1 MWFKNI
7 QAYRFTKPCE
17 LTAQTLNELLA
28 EHSFEPCS
36 SQDLTRSGWV
46 PPLGRHGSELVH
58 SVNGYMMVCLKRQE
72 KILPAAV
79 IREALE
85 EKILHIEQ
93 TEARKLSRKERLTL
107 KDEITFSML
116 PKAFVRSNLHYA
128 YISLRD
134 NMLLIDTSS
143 AQRAEDLLHELRTV
157 AGSLSLIP
165 LTPKNVPIEIMTQWV
180 NSGNPS
186 HNFVLG
192 EECELRDNA
201 DIHSI
206 IRCKNQD
213 LGTTE
218 ILNHLKSGMHV
229 SKLALCWQERINF
242 IIDEKLNIK
251 RVKFTDIVHEKA
263 SEIEAEDV
271 AQQFDIEFSIMTLEL
286 SEFLKALIP
295 AFGGVDETRQAE

>member
-295 AFGGVDETRQAE
+295 AFGGVDETLQAE

>member
-17 LTAQTLNELLA
+17 LTAQSLNDFLV
-28 EHSFEPCS
+28 EHSFEPCG

-46 PPLGRHGSELVH
+46 PPLGRHGSEFVH
-58 SVNGYMMVCLKRQE
+58 SVNDYLMVCLKRQE

-79 IREALE
+79 IREAME
-85 EKILHIEQ
+85 EKIQHIEQ
-93 TEARKLSRKERLTL
+93 AEARKLSRKERISM
-107 KDEITFSML
+107 KEEITFSML
-116 PKAFVRSNLHYA
+116 PRAFVRSSLNFA

-134 NMLLIDTSS
+134 NMLLIDSSS
-143 AQRAEDLLHELRTV
+143 AQRAEDLLHELRSAV
-157 AGSLSLIP
+157 GALSLIP
-165 LTPKNVPIEIMTQWV
+165 LTPKNVPIEVMTQWV
-180 NSGNPS
+180 NSGNPTY
-186 HNFVLG
+186 NFVLG

-206 IRCKNQD
+206 IRCKNHD

-242 IIDEKLNIK
+242 VIDEKLNIK
-251 RVKFTDIVHEKA
+251 RLKFTDIVHEKA
-263 SEIEAEDV
+263 NEIDAEDV

-286 SEFLKALIP
+286 SEFFKALIP
-295 AFGGVDETRQAE
+295 AFGGEDESRLTE